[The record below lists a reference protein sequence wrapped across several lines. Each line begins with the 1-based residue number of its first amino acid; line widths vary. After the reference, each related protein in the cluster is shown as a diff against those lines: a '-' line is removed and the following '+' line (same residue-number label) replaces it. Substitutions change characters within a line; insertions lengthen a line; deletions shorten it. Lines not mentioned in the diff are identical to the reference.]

1 MRFEPATLCD
11 LVGCSNHWATGDS
24 MASKDEMW
32 VFDWNRITRS
42 YSQMMSWRV
51 WTHYLHHAATL
62 SLIFSELMFLPW
74 KFLLRKFLC
83 NLLVILTLEVGW
95 LHLWYALK
103 LMWLCHMC
111 HDIIWL
117 RDGMNCRLLLLN
129 YL

>member
-1 MRFEPATLCD
+1 
-11 LVGCSNHWATGDS
+11 

-42 YSQMMSWRV
+42 YSQMMSWRM

-74 KFLLRKFLC
+74 KFLLTVENFFVII
-83 NLLVILTLEVGW
+83 LLLILTLEVGW

-103 LMWLCHMC
+103 LMWLCHML
-111 HDIIWL
+111 HGIIWL